1 MNAGATRQRGAVA
14 WATLICAVIASLAVA
29 VAPAAAEGGGAGEL
43 PVYDGPMLPRA
54 IQGPGEPEEFSYRV
68 ELAPHQMLVEVDETE
83 AEVRYEDGVVAFA
96 ISPEPSHDATGATVP
111 TTLRVSG
118 GDVLTYVVH
127 DQDGNPAAG
136 GAPFV
141 YPITAGLGWDGGSG
155 ETVIVKGPP
164 DEKEIAE
171 ELRIAEEIRR
181 AEQRIREASPAAAT
195 TGPPAPTCKIPS
207 LDGFS
212 LHGAKSRLRAAHC
225 AIGRVHLAAG
235 ASAGKGKV
243 VKQFR
248 PAGTQLA
255 AGAPVAV
262 KLGSR

>member
-1 MNAGATRQRGAVA
+1 M
-14 WATLICAVIASLAVA
+14 TLICAVIASLAVA

-43 PVYDGPMLPRA
+43 PVYDGVMLPRA
-54 IQGPGEPEEFSYRV
+54 IQGPGDPEEYSYRV
-68 ELAPHQMLVEVDETE
+68 ELAPRQALVEVDETE
-83 AEVRYEDGVVAFA
+83 SEVRYEDGLVALT
-96 ISPEPSHDATGATVP
+96 ISPEPAHDATGAAVP

-118 GDVLTYVVH
+118 GDVLTHVVH
-127 DQDGNPAAG
+127 HQEGNPAADE
-136 GAPFV
+136 APFV
-141 YPITAGLGWDGGSG
+141 YPITAGPGSDGGS

-171 ELRIAEEIRR
+171 EFRIAEEIRR
-181 AEQRIREASPAAAT
+181 IEGLIREVSPAATPDQPNFAA
-195 TGPPAPTCKIPS
+195 APRAPCVVPS
-207 LDGFS
+207 VQGLG
-212 LHGAKSRLRAAHC
+212 LRAAKARLRAAHC
-225 AIGRVHLAAG
+225 AIGQVHLPAG
-235 ASAGKGKV
+235 ASAGKGRV